1 MIYRKL
7 YHKILFL
14 GYSYNLPIYRY
25 ILATS
30 KSLKKTSIGW
40 FMKIF
45 CLTWDAIW
53 IFWSRIQIFEYNV
66 IESVSQSTLT
76 FL

>member
-14 GYSYNLPIYRY
+14 GYSNNLTIYEY

-40 FMKIF
+40 FMKIV
-45 CLTWDAIW
+45 CLTWDAI
-53 IFWSRIQIFEYNV
+53 
-66 IESVSQSTLT
+66 
-76 FL
+76 